1 MIAVR
6 AEHDHLQVTIP
17 TAGMTPDEV
26 NDLVSWLRVECV
38 VRRRRFAPK
47 AGRPKP
53 PSPKIVAALL
63 AEPAVGNQSPE
74 EVRQIVEQALREVRS
89 E

>member
-17 TAGMTPDEV
+17 TTGMTPDEV
-26 NDLVSWLRVECV
+26 NDFVSWLRAECV
-38 VRRRRFAPK
+38 ARRRRLAPK
-47 AGRPKP
+47 AARPKP
-53 PSPKIVAALL
+53 PAPEIVAALL
-63 AEPAVGNQSPE
+63 AEPPLGNQSPE
-74 EVRQIVEQALREVRS
+74 EVRAIVEQALREVRS